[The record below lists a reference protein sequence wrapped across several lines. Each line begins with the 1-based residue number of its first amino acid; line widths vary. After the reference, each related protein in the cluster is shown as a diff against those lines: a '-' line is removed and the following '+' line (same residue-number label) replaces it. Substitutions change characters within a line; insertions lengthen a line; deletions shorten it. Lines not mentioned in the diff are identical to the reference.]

1 MGSIGEKLRG
11 VFESRRGFV
20 LLCLLAALLV
30 IGVVYGRALQYPFVQ
45 DDWSYLSALT
55 HLDDGANLAADFNP
69 LGRLHYRPLG
79 TPVFILFHR
88 AFGLDPLPVHLFN
101 LLLLAA
107 AALLVAALARR
118 LGYDRFTAWAA
129 MTAFAAAVSIHLD
142 PVLWLVGFFDLAG
155 AVFFFGC
162 VLLFLRGNTVASL
175 VVFGVGLLCKEF
187 LVVLPPLL
195 LLSALLPGTPLKRAL
210 ASTFRRA
217 WPHVALMGAF
227 LALRTAT
234 GLSPFALPAEH
245 PYRMEVF
252 GLHLLENAA
261 RYVWWSV
268 EALTPFREVRW
279 TIAFALA
286 AGLTAA
292 FLGLKRREG
301 KRFLGCWR
309 RPAFLAG
316 WVVLSLAPV
325 MLLPN
330 HCYRYYLVYGLPAI
344 TLLLLECL
352 EGLLRATGLKAGLR
366 KAAVAGFLF
375 LLTATGALWFAR
387 KDAAGLRDPYLPGTN
402 HLVHRAAAVRA
413 VQGYLAA
420 ARPRV
425 APGTVFVIGGA
436 DLESFDGDCMFRVLC
451 RDLSVRAVGA
461 DRVRIDADGT
471 FVPEGPD
478 SPLRLDPA
486 RTLCLEV
493 FDDLRVKRLPFPG
506 GNASPENDKLRDSR

>member
-1 MGSIGEKLRG
+1 MGSIGEKWRG
-11 VFESRRGFV
+11 VFESRWGFV
-20 LLCLLAALLV
+20 LICLLTALLV

-55 HLDDGANLAADFNP
+55 HLDDGANLAADFDP

-88 AFGLDPLPVHLFN
+88 TFGLDPLPVHLFN

-155 AVFFFGC
+155 AVLFFGS

-175 VVFGVGLLCKEF
+175 VVFWVGLLCKEF

-195 LLSALLPGTPLKRAL
+195 LLTALLPDTPMRSAL

-217 WPHVALMGAF
+217 WPHFALMAAF

-234 GLSPFALPAEH
+234 GLSPFGLPADH

-279 TIAFALA
+279 TIAFALS
-286 AGLTAA
+286 AGLAAA
-292 FLGLKRREG
+292 FLWLKRREG
-301 KRFLGCWR
+301 KRFLDCWR

-316 WVVLSLAPV
+316 WAVLSLAPV

-330 HCYRYYLVYGLPAI
+330 HCYRYYFVYGLPAAA
-344 TLLLLECL
+344 LLLVECL
-352 EGLLRATGLKAGLR
+352 QGLLRAAGAGARLR
-366 KAAVAGFLF
+366 KAALAAY
-375 LLTATGALWFAR
+375 LLLLAVTGTLWFAH
-387 KDAAGLRDPYLPGTN
+387 KDAAGLRDPYLSGTN

-425 APGTVFVIGGA
+425 APGAVFVIGGA
-436 DLESFDGDCMFRVLC
+436 DIESFDRDRMFQTLC
-451 RDLSVRAVGA
+451 RDLSVRAVAADQVRFDAEGA
-461 DRVRIDADGT
+461 
-471 FVPEGPD
+471 FVPEGPGG
-478 SPLRLDPA
+478 PLRLDPA
-486 RTLCLEV
+486 RTFRLEV
-493 FDDLRVKRLPFPG
+493 LDGLRVKRLPFPG
-506 GNASPENDKLRDSR
+506 GNASPENDKVWDSR